1 MPLFEVCII
10 EVPTRKALEDGAL
23 EKVVVEP
30 KLVVAR
36 DSQSA
41 GFDAVFGATLDPA
54 VDRTRLEVLVRP
66 FA

>member
-23 EKVVVEP
+23 EKVIVQP

-41 GFDAVFGATLDPA
+41 GMDAVLGTTLPDGT
-54 VDRTRLEVLVRP
+54 DRTRLEVLVRP